1 MERKW
6 TPLWRLNRFGS
17 QYSVSRC
24 RSVCLSLFL
33 PDLVSTHMSSV
44 RKLCIFAGPLGCARK
59 LTAGPDPLVH
69 SAFLVSTTVWQWPE
83 GGAWGGPYFPYSLSK
98 HLAVPGWVP
107 LPLPQALDRHPS
119 SQLLYSLGFGIC
131 PSSFGVAVRKRGGS
145 RASNQSNLLVT
156 TLSNGWEPGLSQG

>member
-6 TPLWRLNRFGS
+6 TPLWHLNRFGS

-69 SAFLVSTTVWQWPE
+69 SAFLVSTSVAMAR
-83 GGAWGGPYFPYSLSK
+83 GRGMRRAVFPL
-98 HLAVPGWVP
+98 
-107 LPLPQALDRHPS
+107 LPLQTLGLSLAGFLSLCHKPWIGTPPHNSCTLWVLEFALPVLEW
-119 SQLLYSLGFGIC
+119 QFE
-131 PSSFGVAVRKRGGS
+131 RGEGS

-156 TLSNGWEPGLSQG
+156 TLRNGWEPGLSQG